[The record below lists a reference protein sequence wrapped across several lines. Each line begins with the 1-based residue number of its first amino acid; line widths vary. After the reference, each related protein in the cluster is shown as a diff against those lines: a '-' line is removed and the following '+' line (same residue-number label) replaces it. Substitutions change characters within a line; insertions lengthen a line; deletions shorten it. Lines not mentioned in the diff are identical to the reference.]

1 MFEKPDTHVI
11 VMAAGRYDAEYINYY
26 SGKHVPY
33 IIASSV
39 FGYEPPTVYQPEY
52 NHYLFAPFKCLK
64 RRPKYRS
71 IVTAACQSYGFNCS
85 ILRIQEIIR
94 RSFELNDINRFKAAI
109 LFPYAMLS
117 YYIADLITTAIPL
130 FVPSPRMM
138 ARENIGFDAM
148 NNDIQYCWT
157 RANELPRHPN
167 TTHPYSPEDR
177 SIRAVEYWTQYASFY
192 TPCSIQFND
201 YNHLARLMRT
211 TNYSS
216 VFECNLQYR
225 ETIKQHNDRVWKQL
239 FPKIQRNR
247 RFPDSIA
254 DSLEWFNETTFFF

>member
-1 MFEKPDTHVI
+1 MLSISITILESMFPISLLQVFLD
-11 VMAAGRYDAEYINYY
+11 MNLQQYINLNT
-26 SGKHVPY
+26 
-33 IIASSV
+33 IIISLLLSNASKEDLSIDPLLLQLV
-39 FGYEPPTVYQPEY
+39 
-52 NHYLFAPFKCLK
+52 NHMD
-64 RRPKYRS
+64 S
-71 IVTAACQSYGFNCS
+71 IV
-85 ILRIQEIIR
+85 RIQEIIR

-177 SIRAVEYWTQYASFY
+177 SIRVVEYWTQYASFY
-192 TPCSIQFND
+192 IPCSIQFND

>member
-1 MFEKPDTHVI
+1 M
-11 VMAAGRYDAEYINYY
+11 
-26 SGKHVPY
+26 
-33 IIASSV
+33 
-39 FGYEPPTVYQPEY
+39 
-52 NHYLFAPFKCLK
+52 
-64 RRPKYRS
+64 
-71 IVTAACQSYGFNCS
+71 
-85 ILRIQEIIR
+85 
-94 RSFELNDINRFKAAI
+94 NDINRFKAAI

-138 ARENIGFDAM
+138 ARENIGFDAR

-177 SIRAVEYWTQYASFY
+177 SIRVVEYWTQYASFY
-192 TPCSIQFND
+192 IPCSIQFND

>member
-1 MFEKPDTHVI
+1 MLSISITILESMFPISLLQVFLD
-11 VMAAGRYDAEYINYY
+11 MNLQQYINLNT
-26 SGKHVPY
+26 
-33 IIASSV
+33 IIISLLLSNASKEDLSIDPLLLQLV
-39 FGYEPPTVYQPEY
+39 
-52 NHYLFAPFKCLK
+52 NHMD
-64 RRPKYRS
+64 S
-71 IVTAACQSYGFNCS
+71 IV
-85 ILRIQEIIR
+85 RIQEIIR
-94 RSFELNDINRFKAAI
+94 RFFELNDINRFKAAI

>member
-1 MFEKPDTHVI
+1 MD
-11 VMAAGRYDAEYINYY
+11 
-26 SGKHVPY
+26 
-33 IIASSV
+33 
-39 FGYEPPTVYQPEY
+39 
-52 NHYLFAPFKCLK
+52 
-64 RRPKYRS
+64 S
-71 IVTAACQSYGFNCS
+71 IV
-85 ILRIQEIIR
+85 RIQEIIR

-157 RANELPRHPN
+157 RANELPCHPN

>member
-1 MFEKPDTHVI
+1 MLSISITILESMFPISLLQVFLD
-11 VMAAGRYDAEYINYY
+11 MNLQQYINLNT
-26 SGKHVPY
+26 
-33 IIASSV
+33 IIISLLLSNASKEDLSIDPLLLQLV
-39 FGYEPPTVYQPEY
+39 
-52 NHYLFAPFKCLK
+52 NHMD
-64 RRPKYRS
+64 S
-71 IVTAACQSYGFNCS
+71 IV
-85 ILRIQEIIR
+85 RIQEIIR

-225 ETIKQHNDRVWKQL
+225 ETIKQHN
-239 FPKIQRNR
+239 NR
-247 RFPDSIA
+247 
-254 DSLEWFNETTFFF
+254 E